1 MSLSICVM
9 TGEPA
14 GRIAEVL
21 APVRAVADEVVIA
34 ADSRVEAATL
44 AGYAALADRLLRV
57 EYRQAEAHLG
67 WLYAQCSGDWILH
80 LDGDEIVSSALAERL
95 PELIATRS
103 IQQYWIAR
111 WWLYGDAE
119 HALDQE
125 PWSSDFNNRLLR
137 NDGTVRFRGVQHAHA
152 DPVQPCDYVAEPI
165 YHLELLASSLAER
178 RDKAIRYEA
187 ARPLLTAAGG
197 GRFNEAFYLP
207 ELRPGVR
214 TRALPAVD
222 VPGVRRA
229 LAADGEVPAGDTAA
243 VPSVSLAQ
251 LDRHWERR
259 AVPESA
265 YRAQIEPAGPAPT
278 LRPGES
284 GKLLFRVANRGT
296 EAWPWGLDRD
306 PAIRMSYHWWR
317 PDGSAHTSDG
327 VRTSFSRTVL
337 PGEQVLVPLEV
348 LSPAEPGH
356 YVLEPDV
363 VHEHVRWF
371 DQGCRVDVAVAPL
384 RDLPAVGPRLRET
397 PPSRR
402 RLLRRLRVPRVIHRV
417 WLGGGDM
424 PAAHEHFGR
433 TFADAHPRW
442 EMRLW
447 GDGDLPSLGI
457 GDAER
462 YRARSPAELSDVV
475 RYEVLSRFGGVYV
488 DTDVE
493 CRRNLEQLLA
503 GVQAFAALEL
513 PGRVGTAVLGG
524 VPGHAAFVRAARLA
538 RQTVGL
544 GPHSADAT
552 GPYLMTLIAEQE
564 PDVTIFGA
572 ETFYPYLW
580 DEPER
585 AGRDFPDAYAVHHW
599 STSWWDAE
607 PAS

>member
-1 MSLSICVM
+1 MSLSVCLM

-14 GRIAEVL
+14 GRVAEVL

-80 LDGDEIVSSALAERL
+80 LDGDEIVSGALAERL

-137 NDGTVRFRGVQHAHA
+137 NDGTLRSRGVQHAHA
-152 DPVQPCDYVAEPI
+152 DPVQPCDYIAEPI
-165 YHLELLASSLAER
+165 YHLELLTSSLAER

-187 ARPLLTAAGG
+187 SRPLLTAAGG

-214 TRALPAVD
+214 TRALPAAD
-222 VPGVRRA
+222 VPRVRRA
-229 LAADGEVPAGDTAA
+229 LDADGKVAAGDTTD
-243 VPSVSLAQ
+243 VPYVPLAE

-259 AVPESA
+259 TVPESA
-265 YRAQIEPAGPAPT
+265 YQAQIEPAGPAPT
-278 LRPGES
+278 LTPGGS
-284 GKLLFRVANRGT
+284 GKLLLRVANCGMET
-296 EAWPWGLDRD
+296 WPWGMDRD
-306 PAIRMSYHWWR
+306 PAIRMSYHWLR
-317 PDGSAHTSDG
+317 PDGSVHTPDG
-327 VRTSFSRTVL
+327 MRTAFSRTVR
-337 PGEQVLVPLEV
+337 PGEQVLVPLDV
-348 LSPAEPGH
+348 LAPAEPGRFL
-356 YVLEPDV
+356 LEADV

-371 DQGCRVDVAVAPL
+371 GKGCRVEVAVEPQG
-384 RDLPAVGPRLRET
+384 DLPAVGPRLRET
-397 PPSRR
+397 PRPRPR
-402 RLLRRLRVPRVIHRV
+402 PRLLRRLSIPRLIHRV
-417 WLGGGDM
+417 WVGGAEM
-424 PAAHEHFGR
+424 PAAHVHFGR

-442 EMRLW
+442 KMRLW

-462 YRARSPAELSDVV
+462 SRARSPAELSDVV
-475 RYEVLSRFGGVYV
+475 RFEVLSRFGGVYV

-493 CRRNLEQLLA
+493 CKRNLEELLV
-503 GVQAFAALEL
+503 GVRAFAALEL
-513 PGRVGTAVLGG
+513 PGRVATGVLGG
-524 VPGHAAFVRAARLA
+524 VPGHPAFVRAARLA
-538 RQTVGL
+538 RQTIGL

-585 AGRDFPDAYAVHHW
+585 ANEEFPDAYAVHHW
-599 STSWWDAE
+599 STSWWE
-607 PAS
+607 AS